1 MNTITNSANELD
13 KGAAKSKHIRIK
25 SGYLT
30 AAEKEEFLRSN
41 MRLLFSVVEKHKR
54 SGIEYQELVSAVN
67 LGATKAFNS
76 FDQSKGAKLST
87 YVFQCANNEVCS
99 LIRQLSGRKNIK
111 VVRSNN
117 EKELLPVSLLSLNC
131 SGSESGTDDGSY
143 FLESIQDD
151 INIEEEVIEKERD
164 REFKGVVKKLVSHLD
179 SREREILSRRFGLFG
194 HLPETQL
201 QIAESLGTTQARIH
215 NMETQAI
222 EKLKLIARYTDTR
235 IEFS

>member
-1 MNTITNSANELD
+1 MELSNSFTELD
-13 KGAAKSKHIRIK
+13 KGAAKRKHIRTK
-25 SGYLT
+25 PGYLT
-30 AAEKEEFLRSN
+30 AAEKEEFARSN
-41 MRLLFSVVEKHKR
+41 QRLLFSIVEKHKR

-99 LIRQLSGRKNIK
+99 LIRQLSGRKNVK
-111 VVRSNN
+111 VLRSNN

-131 SGSESGTDDGSY
+131 SGSESGTDDGFS
-143 FLESIQDD
+143 FLESIEDD
-151 INIEEEVIEKERD
+151 TNIEEEFIEKERD
-164 REFKGVVKKLVSHLD
+164 REFQDIVKKLVSHLD

-194 HLPETQL
+194 YFPETQL
-201 QIAESLGTTQARIH
+201 QIAKSLGTTQARIH

-222 EKLKLIARYTDTR
+222 TKLKLIARYTDTR
-235 IEFS
+235 VEFS